1 MTGLGFET
9 KHLLTVHRKGT
20 QNKKTMTTLFRPF
33 ELDPFDLLWKDLKE
47 TQAHFS
53 AITQKVTHPV
63 DIYETEDGIRFEV
76 AAVGLDVEEIDISVE
91 NDSLRICYEKP
102 GQQVENQPIYRGIKR
117 SSFDLTWKISTKFD
131 LSKLEASLDRG
142 LLTLVIPVAEGKAAR
157 KITIATPKALK
168 EK

>member
-1 MTGLGFET
+1 MTAF
-9 KHLLTVHRKGT
+9 
-20 QNKKTMTTLFRPF
+20 FRPF

-63 DIYETEDGIRFEV
+63 DIYETTDGIRFEV
-76 AAVGLDVEEIDISVE
+76 AAVGLNQEDIEILVE
-91 NDSLRICYEKP
+91 NDSLRIRYEKP
-102 GQQVENQPIYRGIKR
+102 VQQEESQPIYRGIKR

-131 LSKLEASLDRG
+131 LSKLEASLDKG
-142 LLTLVIPVAEGKAAR
+142 LLTLTIPVAEGKAVR
-157 KITIATPKALK
+157 RIEIATPKALK